1 VTIGSKSKPE
11 LPLGTRVEV
20 RPADASWQEARPLF
34 DAVWPAELRAT
45 FSWAHVVWANAQ
57 RRVLVWNGAGDLICH
72 VGIHS
77 RRATLAGRPVK
88 IGGIGGV
95 ITRQDARRQGHAS
108 AAIRLALAQVNDDD
122 GADFALLFCEPH
134 NFDFYRGLGWRPFA
148 GDVFCEQ
155 PQGRVRF
162 DVMTAFVFD
171 LRLSPQGGAVD
182 LCGRPW

>member
-1 VTIGSKSKPE
+1 MTVGST
-11 LPLGTRVEV
+11 LPSALPGNARLETL
-20 RPADASWQEARPLF
+20 PGDASWEQARPLF
-34 DAVWPAELRAT
+34 EAVWPPALLAT

-57 RRVLVWNGAGDLICH
+57 RRVLVWNGAGELVCH
-72 VGIHS
+72 VGIHC
-77 RRATLAGRPVK
+77 RQATWTGSPVR

-108 AAIRLALAQVNDDD
+108 AAIRLALAQMKNDD

-134 NFDFYRGLGWRPFA
+134 NFDFYRGLGWRRFA
-148 GDVFCEQ
+148 ADVFCEQ

-162 DVMTAFVFD
+162 DVMAAFVFD
-171 LRLSPQGGAVD
+171 LRLSPKDGAID